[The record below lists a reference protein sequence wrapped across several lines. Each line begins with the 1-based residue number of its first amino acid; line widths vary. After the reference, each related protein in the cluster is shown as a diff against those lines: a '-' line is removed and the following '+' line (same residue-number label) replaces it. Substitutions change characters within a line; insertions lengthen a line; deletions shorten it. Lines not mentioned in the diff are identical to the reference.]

1 MWEACMV
8 EQGEQVDSEQ
18 GEQEQVACTVAQLAG
33 ALAPPAV
40 AMGPLVESLQ
50 GRSAQHVGSA
60 VVAEDPAQVPCHT
73 LELAREST
81 SRRPPTST

>member
-1 MWEACMV
+1 
-8 EQGEQVDSEQ
+8 VDSEQ
-18 GEQEQVACTVAQLAG
+18 GELEQVACTVAQLAG
-33 ALAPPAV
+33 ALAPLAV
-40 AMGPLVESLQ
+40 AMVRLVESLQ

-81 SRRPPTST
+81 YRRPRTST